1 MATPSPYRSLPSD
14 RRLALVTHAIKAS
27 RESRAIF
34 VQRLGARGGF
44 RPTTLQQWPAEKLAA
59 EVVRT
64 KAETSN
70 DELDLLHLLYVQ
82 LEPAIQITFLDSAR
96 VKHDGGAMAEDL
108 ASPYADAPSVERAA
122 ATVWE
127 KHREDGMRYLRTLAR
142 YSRDDWP
149 GIEDQVKRLETHAS

>member
-1 MATPSPYRSLPSD
+1 MATPSPYRSLPSE
-14 RRLALVTHAIKAS
+14 RRTALVTHAIKAS

-34 VQRLGARGGF
+34 VQRLVARGGF

-59 EVVRT
+59 EIVRT

-82 LEPAIQITFLDSAR
+82 LEPATQITFLDTAR

-122 ATVWE
+122 TKVWE
-127 KHREDGMRYLRTLAR
+127 QHGDEGMRYLRTLAR
-142 YSRDDWP
+142 YSREDWP
-149 GIEDQVKRLETHAS
+149 GIEDQVKRLETQAG